1 MMTRSLKRFCNLEIK
16 KLDDN
21 NLVNDQRNT
30 VESYVKRKAN
40 QKNRISGLGQLDNKL
55 DLPQTYLDQV
65 KSGTI
70 TIL

>member
-40 QKNRISGLGQLDNKL
+40 QKNRLSKVLDSKP

-65 KSGTI
+65 KSGAI